1 MARGKLGILVG
12 GGPAPGINGVISA
25 ATIQAIDQGLEV
37 VGIYDGFQW
46 LSEGDTSKILEL
58 TADNVSRI
66 YFRGGSLLR
75 TSRANPTQSTE
86 MMNNVVGA
94 LKELNVDYL
103 ITIGGLDTAYSA
115 RMVEDAS
122 NGSVK
127 VAHIPKTIDNDLPLP
142 QEIPTLGF
150 STAVHV
156 GQDIVKNLME
166 DSFTANRWF
175 FVVTMGRKAGH
186 LALGIGKAS
195 GTTLTLIPEEF
206 RGMDNILDRLCD
218 TLEGALMKRLSQD
231 KEFGVAILSE
241 GLAEICIDELEKES
255 SVERDPFG
263 HIRLAEIDFGRLVK
277 NKVRDSLK
285 SRGIKMTIVSKN
297 IGYELRCSAPIPFD
311 IEYSKDLGFSAV
323 KFLVDQGGSK
333 SMVSIQGGKFIPL
346 PFDDIMD
353 PETGK
358 MRVRFLDI
366 RNESYEVARYYMIR
380 LNHKDFE
387 PQNVKRLASVAK
399 MTEKEFIDRFRYCWP
414 S

>member
-1 MARGKLGILVG
+1 MAKGKLGILVG

-37 VGIYDGFQW
+37 IGIYDGFQW
-46 LSEGDTSKILEL
+46 LLEGDTSKTVQL
-58 TADNVSRI
+58 TVDNVSTI

-75 TSRANPTQSTE
+75 TSRANPTQGIE
-86 MMNNVVGA
+86 MMNNVVRA
-94 LKELNVDYL
+94 LKELNVEYL
-103 ITIGGLDTAYSA
+103 ITVGGLDTAYSA
-115 RMVEDAS
+115 RMVENAS
-122 NGSVK
+122 NGSIK

-195 GTTLTLIPEEF
+195 GATLTLIPEEF
-206 RGMDNILDRLCD
+206 MGMDNILDRICH
-218 TLEGALMKRLSQD
+218 TLEGAVIKRLSQD

-241 GLAEICIDELEKES
+241 GLAEICIDELQKES
-255 SVERDPFG
+255 FVERDPFG

-285 SRGIKMTIVSKN
+285 SRGVKITIVSKN

-323 KFLVDQGGSK
+323 KFLVNQGGSK
-333 SMVSIQGGKFIPL
+333 SMVTTQGGKFVPL
-346 PFDDIMD
+346 PFEDIVD
-353 PETGK
+353 PETGTT
-358 MRVRFLDI
+358 RVRFLDI

-387 PQNVKRLASVAK
+387 PQNLKKLASEAK
-399 MTEKEFIDRFRYCWP
+399 MTEKEFTDKFRYCWP
-414 S
+414 G